1 MNSMGVFTVGSIMYV
16 ACEAKVSSHFAYIW
30 YSLFAYY
37 RVQLLL
43 CLQFCV
49 TSPTYLIIRFLHV
62 HILNHLTYS
71 TEHVLLKHVS
81 QTNIYSLTCRN
92 KYVVSFSHGTTLM
105 YQNKFCH
112 SLMVQ
117 PLTHRKTILELN
129 LVVKST
135 ESMNR
140 QKDTSRRWTDTCRL
154 NRSKSAPKIHRL
166 LWFLLPMLL
175 PLQMV

>member
-1 MNSMGVFTVGSIMYV
+1 MKQRYLLTLPIS
-16 ACEAKVSSHFAYIW
+16 EFAY
-30 YSLFAYY
+30 SLLPTTVCKYHIAYN
-37 RVQLLL
+37 
-43 CLQFCV
+43 FV
-49 TSPTYLIIRFLHV
+49 TSPTCLIIRFLHV
-62 HILNHLTYS
+62 HILNHLTNLQYR
-71 TEHVLLKHVS
+71 TCILKHFS
-81 QTNIYSLTCRN
+81 QTNIYLN
-92 KYVVSFSHGTTLM
+92 MQKQIVSFSHGTTLT
-105 YQNKFCH
+105 YWNKFRH